1 MRGLEMA
8 VGNIAA
14 ARYVGRVGGLA
25 VALGVG
31 TAVFVGAGSAWADA
45 PSSDSSSG
53 TAHSGKSTAGAKSA
67 SKSSSRRVVSQ
78 PAGVVAEPTA
88 EVSEVPD
95 LPTEVDD
102 SSSGGNPSAPTGSA
116 ELAAL
121 GLSRREGARAEAARQ
136 TASAVASSSASAL
149 GSTIVTDPSVE
160 WVDGI
165 LRGTVGATSSR
176 DLPLT
181 YTLIDAPSLGSK
193 ITFANPDPEGQ
204 FSYLADM
211 SAVTSSSVNE
221 QFSILVAETTGF
233 DSFLSSIPILG
244 LFVPSLL
251 TTLHQIPILGT
262 LLAPII
268 GSSEL
273 VQFNENANTLADD
286 RPVAFTYMMPSF
298 DGTLISVNYF
308 PSTEVASG
316 DADTAPLVLNG
327 PGLGAA
333 GYTDPD
339 AIIGDGSGR
348 SPGLAVLRSDQVPD
362 GYQGEAGY
370 NVITWDP
377 RGEFASGGIL
387 QLDSP
392 FWEGRD
398 VSSIIDWAISS
409 GNPAQSQIA
418 LEDDDD
424 PLLGM
429 VGASYGGGIQLVT
442 AGTPDKRIDA
452 IVPTIAWNSLNDS
465 LYPSDAFKTAYGS
478 LLLLGLV
485 TTGARINHQIYNAVL
500 TGDLIGWISEVS
512 QAVIAASGPTMLVNN
527 IDIPTLF
534 VQGSADVLFPLQQ
547 ALQNAEQIA
556 TANPAVPVK
565 TTWFC
570 GGHGPCLD
578 PAFAAQDA
586 MIMSANMRWLDQY
599 VAGDDSDPA
608 DEIPNFQ
615 WIDQT
620 GVYHSSDLAPYDP
633 DFNNADELE
642 YTGVGGNMVVVPVLG
657 GSGPQSAT
665 SLPYSLGLAAEARNA
680 LNVDVPLPVGTSIA
694 GAPTLSFTY
703 TGLGTTRFVF
713 AQLVDNATGRV
724 VGNINTPVPV
734 TFDGRQHTVEIS
746 MEDIAYT
753 SYDAGDTLTLQIT
766 SSATAFW
773 NFTSYGL
780 TNISNIKLEIPTV
793 AAP

>member
-1 MRGLEMA
+1 MA
-8 VGNIAA
+8 VGKVAA
-14 ARYVGRVGGLA
+14 AKYVGRVGGLA

-45 PSSDSSSG
+45 PSGDSSAG
-53 TAHSGKSTAGAKSA
+53 PAHSGKSSAGAKAA
-67 SKSSSRRVVSQ
+67 SKSSPRRVARSQ
-78 PAGVVAEPTA
+78 PAAEVAPPVGDVTEAPDLPVEAGDSPSGNSPEAPADSTA
-88 EVSEVPD
+88 EV
-95 LPTEVDD
+95 
-102 SSSGGNPSAPTGSA
+102 
-116 ELAAL
+116 AAL
-121 GLSRREGARAEAARQ
+121 GLSRRESVRAAQQAA
-136 TASAVASSSASAL
+136 SVASSTAAAV
-149 GSTIVTDPSVE
+149 GSTIETDPSVE

-165 LRGTVGATSSR
+165 LRGTVGATSTR

-181 YTLIDAPSLGSK
+181 YTVVDAPSLGGK
-193 ITFANPDPEGQ
+193 ITFATDDSEGQ

-211 SAVTSSSVNE
+211 SAVTSASVNE

-233 DSFLSSIPILG
+233 DQFLSNIPILG

-251 TTLHQIPILGT
+251 TTLHQIPILST

-273 VQFNENANTLADD
+273 VQFTENAYTLADD

-308 PSTEVASG
+308 PATNVSTG
-316 DADTAPLVLNG
+316 DVDTAPLVLSG

-333 GYTDPD
+333 GYTNPD
-339 AIIGDGSGR
+339 GIIGDGSGR
-348 SPGLAVLRSDQVPD
+348 SPGLAVLRNDAVPD
-362 GYQGEAGY
+362 GYVGGGGY

-409 GNPAQSQIA
+409 GNPGQSQIEM
-418 LEDDDD
+418 EDDGD

-465 LYPSDAFKTAYGS
+465 LYPNDAFKTAYGS

-485 TTGARINHQIYNAVL
+485 TTGARINQQIYKAVL
-500 TGDLIGWISEVS
+500 TGDTLGWISEVS
-512 QAVIAASGPTMLVNN
+512 QAVIAASGPTMLVDN

-547 ALQNAEQIA
+547 ALNNAEQIA
-556 TANPAVPVK
+556 AANPDVPVK

-578 PAFAAQDA
+578 TAYADQDQ
-586 MIMSANMRWLDQY
+586 MILSSKLKWLDQY
-599 VAGDDSDPA
+599 VSGDPDYPA
-608 DEIPNFQ
+608 ETIPNFQ
-615 WIDQT
+615 WVDQD
-620 GVYHSSDLAPYDP
+620 GIYHSSDLAPYDP
-633 DFNNADELE
+633 GFNNADPAE
-642 YTGVGGNMVVVPVLG
+642 YEGVGGNLFIVPVLG
-657 GSGPQSAT
+657 GSGPQNAT
-665 SLPYSLGLAAEARNA
+665 SLPYSLGLASEARNA
-680 LNVDVPLPVGTSIA
+680 LNVAVDLEQGTSIA

-703 TGLGTTRFVF
+703 TGLGTSRFVF
-713 AQLVDNATGRV
+713 AQLVDDATGRV
-724 VGNINTPVPV
+724 VGNINTPVPI
-734 TFDGRQHTVEIS
+734 TMDGRQHTIEIP
-746 MEDIAYT
+746 MEAIAYT
-753 SYDAGDTLTLQIT
+753 SYDAGDNLTLQIT

-780 TNISNIKLEIPTV
+780 VNISNIKIDIPTV
-793 AAP
+793 ATP